1 MEGNVKRI
9 ALLLTILILIPVL
22 ADAQPPQVILQP
34 GAKYAH
40 GVWSYALFGG
50 IEGRYLGMDW
60 RGGGYYS
67 PNLSDGSPDKGDDFE
82 GLAGFL
88 GRKVLNPLGGQ
99 FEWYVYPAAGGRI
112 EVVDV
117 GNVGSGL
124 LKLEVGVKMIGV
136 LGLGVGADWKVNN
149 RDVFVYGSI
158 DLTQSLLSR

>member
-1 MEGNVKRI
+1 MKKVLVFLFVFALI
-9 ALLLTILILIPVL
+9 AS
-22 ADAQPPQVILQP
+22 AANAQPPQVVLQP

-50 IEGRYLGMDW
+50 FEGRYLGLDW

-82 GLAGFL
+82 GLAGFM

-99 FEWYVYPAAGGRI
+99 FEWYVYPAAGGRV

-124 LKLEVGVKMIGV
+124 LKLEAGVKMIGV
-136 LGLGVGADWKVNN
+136 LGVGVGADWKVNSK
-149 RDVFVYGSI
+149 DVFVYGSI